1 MILYVNACVRAES
14 RTNRLAKALLNKL
27 GAFEE
32 VRLTDLEIQPLN
44 EESLNYREA
53 QIGKQNYDDGIFHL
67 PKQFAEADVIVV
79 SAPYWDGQFPA
90 ILKTYLENIYAIG
103 IVTKYNEDGLPQGLC
118 KAKKLYYITTA
129 GGRYNPRFSFDY
141 IDYLVK
147 NMFGIK
153 ETELICAEYLDIV
166 GNDAEEI
173 LSKVI
178 RNIDSCFDAAQVH
191 L

>member
-1 MILYVNACVRAES
+1 MVLYINACVRTES
-14 RTNRLAKALLNKL
+14 RTNRLAKALLNKF
-27 GAFEE
+27 GVFEE
-32 VRLTDLEIQPLN
+32 VKLTDMEFKPLN
-44 EESLNYREA
+44 EERLNYRAA
-53 QIGKQNYDDGIFHL
+53 QIEKRNYDDSIFKL
-67 PKQFAEADVIVV
+67 SNQFAEADLIVV

-90 ILKTYLENIYAIG
+90 ILKTYIENIYAIG
-103 IVTKYNEDGLPQGLC
+103 IVTKYDENGRPQGLC
-118 KAKKLYYITTA
+118 KAKKLYYVTTA

-153 ETELICAEYLDIV
+153 ETELICAEYLDIE

-178 RNIDSCFDAAQVH
+178 SNIDEMY
-191 L
+191 